1 MGGSAN
7 LYRFFKFGNDRRSV
21 ELQQATLTVAKGL
34 KVTAGGQTVTAG
46 DLKVVAGDIYGGSK
60 IYVGG
65 TTTAAP
71 VIKTGT
77 GAPAAYG
84 AIGSIYI
91 ETQTASL
98 YVQTATNAW
107 KQFATPF

>member
-65 TTTAAP
+65 TTTDAP
-71 VIKTGT
+71 CLSAGT
-77 GAPAAYG
+77 VEPTLFYG
-84 AIGSIYI
+84 LGSIYVD
-91 ETQTASL
+91 TVTAKL
-98 YVQTATNAW
+98 YVQTATETW